1 MGRGGL
7 AAEGEWG
14 LRSTGSMGLNATG
27 STGSTG
33 SSRDRSPQF
42 ASSILE
48 FGRTLERDDLLVI
61 VFQGLADPKWMVD
74 QTGWTASESEK
85 GWSGDAAQK
94 SKGLL
99 THD

>member
-48 FGRTLERDDLLVI
+48 FGRTLEFFTSLACCPDLQARSSVCNAIELNE
-61 VFQGLADPKWMVD
+61 L
-74 QTGWTASESEK
+74 QTAPP
-85 GWSGDAAQK
+85 
-94 SKGLL
+94 
-99 THD
+99 